1 MAPKKKTTKNMR
13 QTTLTG
19 IVSSSP
25 PRADSKA
32 KKVKG
37 SSRPTPT
44 ASQPKRARTAQALG
58 SDTDSDPDAIQ
69 FEPRRKAA
77 EVSISDSSEEEVLE
91 PITPRKRRR
100 APAALSDSDASPAPK
115 KKNKT
120 KKGRTSAP
128 KAASS
133 KKKPI
138 PISSS
143 EDEAPKPPPPR
154 KAKGKGKGKAKQPAE
169 VLSGDEDEPPV
180 RKSRFVK
187 GERPPTKD
195 TDSDS
200 LLDEVEEERIIDSR
214 FRERGKKSAFQK
226 NLERLKRRKQGKPE
240 LSSSEEEEEEE
251 GEESPKPRT
260 FRGSK
265 PSGDSLF
272 GCDDESEA
280 SESGASFIVEDDGAA
295 PVQLPAAFS
304 LDTFQDLAHQFKKIF
319 QFFCH
324 IAVQPPDERHD
335 FMEHALKNEEY
346 FAVPLKMFRRK
357 LIGLRDSLVAG
368 SLWRADFKKAL
379 EIFPEFELVQME
391 YAVPD
396 CDACHIST
404 RMSTRIGRLVGYP
417 YDPLGFQRDYS
428 SVAIKSEDGSSD
440 SDDDD
445 PDDPDSPSA
454 LAKLKREFHLG
465 KFCARRTRVFHELMH
480 WEWAL
485 FETVRLEVD
494 DLRLAKRDKKGYVK
508 VAFEGG
514 KKPPKDPTD
523 ADAICEWLDQ
533 RQIIQMEWRKVKD
546 LMEAARGVEPS
557 AGSSSTTNPDSDT
570 SQLFTNSVTNPTCHL
585 PLSAKV
591 FGRRLDLPDSR
602 IGHGF
607 PCGTR
612 RTMSGELFVHEPF
625 EVSLCDCCEH
635 SLCADFEVLTPGPKN
650 NILRSGRVLS
660 VAEAQVVKEA
670 MAVTKNNIQDLWHE
684 IGILW
689 NRLEY
694 MKEEADRWEEI
705 RQCQAAYLAPIRRLP
720 VEVLSEIFKICC
732 GDGSAIDITKRSC
745 PPLVLSSVCKIWR
758 DVMHETPGIWADF
771 TIPESSSLTS
781 LNLPP
786 HLLNRL
792 DLFLANSG
800 NLPLRH
806 HTVQYF
812 APSNTLPMDGAL
824 QRLLPHSHRWT
835 DMIIPNE
842 DDNCPDV
849 MKWLKGRSL
858 MCLSKITSWTWNLG
872 RGDPGY
878 ILAELPALR
887 SVVLIDIDE
896 GFESPRLPWGQI
908 EELTAEMTTDKA
920 LSLVHNCPALKVWDM
935 LSRDSQLP
943 LEPLDVPVVLPH
955 LHTFRVSIVC
965 DDDIAVLERVTAP
978 ALQELQIYWRVFNPR
993 PSGQIC
999 ALLDRSSC
1007 SLRRLYLDG
1016 LEDTRDGWLESDAL
1030 RELATL
1036 DLRMARLQPATQE
1049 LFALLAQRDSAGLP
1063 RLLPR
1068 LESLSVQGLIQ
1079 CTGETLLDMV
1089 EMRRDAGRPLH
1100 RFSLGEMSIGY
1111 GLDEWVEERLAES
1124 VPHFDIKRDWF

>member
-19 IVSSSP
+19 MVSSSP
-25 PRADSKA
+25 PRAEPKA
-32 KKVKG
+32 KKVTG
-37 SSRPTPT
+37 SSRPAPT

-120 KKGRTSAP
+120 KKVRPSAS
-128 KAASS
+128 KVASS

-143 EDEAPKPPPPR
+143 SEDEAPKAPPPR
-154 KAKGKGKGKAKQPAE
+154 KAKGKGKGKAKQTVE
-169 VLSGDEDEPPV
+169 ISSDDDDEPPV

-251 GEESPKPRT
+251 EEEEPPKSRT
-260 FRGSK
+260 FRGAK

-272 GCDDESEA
+272 GSDAESEA

-379 EIFPEFELVQME
+379 EVFPEFELVQME

-428 SVAIKSEDGSSD
+428 SVAIKSEDDSDD

-465 KFCARRTRVFHELMH
+465 KFCARRTRVFHELTH

-546 LMEAARGVEPS
+546 LMEAARGVETRLRQSSPS
-557 AGSSSTTNPDSDT
+557 LTTIQS
-570 SQLFTNSVTNPTCHL
+570 TNS
-585 PLSAKV
+585 PLCEVPITGLSGK
-591 FGRRLDLPDSR
+591 FGQRMPSDSSN
-602 IGHGF
+602 GHSF
-607 PCGTR
+607 SLETR
-612 RTMSGELFVHEPF
+612 RTMSGELFVHEPC
-625 EVSLCDCCEH
+625 EVPLCDCCEH
-635 SLCADFEVLTPGPKN
+635 SLRADFEVPTPGPQN
-650 NILRSGRVLS
+650 DILRSGRVLS
-660 VAEAQVVKEA
+660 VAEAQIVKEA
-670 MAVTKNNIQDLWHE
+670 MAVTTSNIQDLWHE

-694 MKEEADRWEEI
+694 LKEETERWEEI

-732 GDGSAIDITKRSC
+732 GNGSAIDITKRSC

-758 DVMHETPGIWADF
+758 DVMHGTPGIWADF
-771 TIPESSSLTS
+771 LIPESSSHPVLH
-781 LNLPP
+781 LPSQI
-786 HLLNRL
+786 LNRL
-792 DLFLANSG
+792 DLFLLNSG

-806 HTVQYF
+806 HRVQYF
-812 APSNTLPMDGAL
+812 APDGILPANGAL
-824 QRLLPHSHRWT
+824 GRLLPHSHRWR
-835 DMIIPNE
+835 DMIISNK
-842 DDNCPDV
+842 DDMCPDV
-849 MKWLKGRSL
+849 MKWLKGRPL
-858 MCLSKITSWTWNLG
+858 TCLSKITSWTWNLSK
-872 RGDPGY
+872 GDPGY
-878 ILAELPALR
+878 TFAKLPALR
-887 SVVLIDIDE
+887 YVVLMHDDE
-896 GFESPRLPWGQI
+896 EFVPPRLPWGQI
-908 EELTAEMTTDKA
+908 EELTTEMTTDKA
-920 LSLVHNCPALKVWDM
+920 LALVQNCPALKMWDM
-935 LSRDSQLP
+935 LSQNSQLP
-943 LEPLDVPVVLPH
+943 LEPPDIPVVLPN
-955 LHTFRVSIVC
+955 LHTLLVDIMC
-965 DDDIAVLERVTAP
+965 NDDIAVLERVTAP
-978 ALQELQIYWRVFNPR
+978 ALQELRISWRIFSPR
-993 PSGQIC
+993 PSGQIR

-1007 SLRRLYLDG
+1007 SLRQLYLDG
-1016 LEDTRDGWLESDAL
+1016 LEGTIDGWLESDAL
-1030 RELATL
+1030 QELSIL
-1036 DLRMARLQPATQE
+1036 DLGMAGLRPATQE
-1049 LFALLAQRDSAGLP
+1049 VFALLAQRDSAGLP

-1068 LESLSVQGLIQ
+1068 LKALSVRGLIQ

-1100 RFSLGEMSIGY
+1100 HLSLGRMSIGY
-1111 GLDEWVEERLAES
+1111 GLDERTEERLAES
-1124 VPHFDIKRDWF
+1124 VAHFDVKRVRF